1 MLGSERVQGCLL
13 VRLSRPGSERPK
25 SLALATR
32 SSTIIAEVSKVCSLL
47 LRSFTSELWG
57 CRIFGSTFGATMLL
71 PEIWV
76 VSCLPIQTN
85 IPGSVRIRQASTA
98 QPAPT
103 DWIRLMGC
111 VVLCHFE
118 VSGHDQGMCQSR
130 GMHLSPQH
138 PFAQNEGLRVCVPA
152 TKDVQ
157 RAQAC
162 ECFW

>member
-13 VRLSRPGSERPK
+13 VRLSRPGSEKPK

-32 SSTIIAEVSKVCSLL
+32 SSTIVDVIAEVSKVCSFLL
-47 LRSFTSELWG
+47 HAKLHFWIVRMPHIRLN
-57 CRIFGSTFGATMLL
+57 
-71 PEIWV
+71 IWSYNALAWDL
-76 VSCLPIQTN
+76 SCVLSH

-130 GMHLSPQH
+130 GMHLSHQH
-138 PFAQNEGLRVCVPA
+138 PFAQNEGLRTCN
-152 TKDVQ
+152 
-157 RAQAC
+157 
-162 ECFW
+162 